1 MTLPG
6 TSVQASLRGITATS
20 IDGNEISFEQTES
33 TSINLSE
40 DTYLTEP
47 RMIAS
52 RVNEVAK
59 NTTQPGGKSM
69 ELTLTLS
76 TANAN
81 VSPVIDLDRVGMTL
95 ISNRVNAPI
104 SDYAN
109 DPRTAS
115 LEDDP
120 TAFVYANKPVELE
133 NAATSLKVLLAG
145 YVNTFGDIRA
155 FYSISNLQKKIH
167 STTHSQDL
175 VIWIL
180 TEKSLTLLN
189 VMVLPTREFQKLMY

>member
-20 IDGNEISFEQTES
+20 IDGSEISFEQTES

-69 ELTLTLS
+69 ELTFTLS

-95 ISNRVNAPI
+95 LYRIESMLQSQIMQMIREQHLLKMI
-104 SDYAN
+104 QQHLS
-109 DPRTAS
+109 T
-115 LEDDP
+115 P
-120 TAFVYANKPVELE
+120 TNP
-133 NAATSLKVLLAG
+133 
-145 YVNTFGDIRA
+145 
-155 FYSISNLQKKIH
+155 
-167 STTHSQDL
+167 
-175 VIWIL
+175 
-180 TEKSLTLLN
+180 
-189 VMVLPTREFQKLMY
+189 